1 MHFPRVWGITWCMPV
16 YVSDRAGAHLLLECL
31 QVSRLCSVNQPTP
44 SSCVFSPSWILMAK
58 DLQWSQ
64 HLLKKIIMN
73 RVRGHADF
81 HMHTL
86 LLIFTRGKEIQTKIT
101 HFKRKSVESWQ
112 ERKHVT
118 LIRQLKGCSTRLLL
132 SVVPCMSCTGL
143 VTSVHSV
150 WQAVHLG
157 YWLQSPQGFPLDSIC
172 RCAIV
177 SHCIEIW
184 TAGLMAE
191 GPMGGS
197 PHLKHL
203 MDGFSKAVKIVVY

>member
-1 MHFPRVWGITWCMPV
+1 M
-16 YVSDRAGAHLLLECL
+16 
-31 QVSRLCSVNQPTP
+31 
-44 SSCVFSPSWILMAK
+44 
-58 DLQWSQ
+58 
-64 HLLKKIIMN
+64 
-73 RVRGHADF
+73 
-81 HMHTL
+81 
-86 LLIFTRGKEIQTKIT
+86 T
-101 HFKRKSVESWQ
+101 HFKCKSVESWK

-118 LIRQLKGCSTRLLL
+118 LIRQLKDVAQQAMEIHKVSSVCSTLYFLHWL
-132 SVVPCMSCTGL
+132 GHKW
-143 VTSVHSV
+143 HSM

-157 YWLQSPQGFPLDSIC
+157 YWLQSPQGFTLDSIC

-197 PHLKHL
+197 PHLKYL

>member
-1 MHFPRVWGITWCMPV
+1 MTGTQTCHFDQTIKRML
-16 YVSDRAGAHLLLECL
+16 H
-31 QVSRLCSVNQPTP
+31 SRP
-44 SSCVFSPSWILMAK
+44 W
-58 DLQWSQ
+58 
-64 HLLKKIIMN
+64 
-73 RVRGHADF
+73 
-81 HMHTL
+81 
-86 LLIFTRGKEIQTKIT
+86 
-101 HFKRKSVESWQ
+101 KSA
-112 ERKHVT
+112 RF
-118 LIRQLKGCSTRLLL
+118 LL
-132 SVVPCMSCTGL
+132 SVVPCMSCTGF

-157 YWLQSPQGFPLDSIC
+157 YWLQSPQGFRLDSIC